1 MTNFSFREKGLWE
14 SEIEDCDPNIFNC
27 CQGKNPEKSLAFKGK
42 SCLRKPYKGYAYGG
56 LVEEKCHNFWCEK
69 KHNYAQQ
76 IEFNENNVILYPN
89 NEDPGKILAEK
100 KIASNFAYIQIRVFK
115 F

>member
-1 MTNFSFREKGLWE
+1 MRSKTVIPIFSIVAKEKK
-14 SEIEDCDPNIFNC
+14 P
-27 CQGKNPEKSLAFKGK
+27 KKSLAFNGK
-42 SCLRKPYKGYAYGG
+42 SCQRKPYKGYAYGG
-56 LVEEKCHNFWCEK
+56 LVEEKCHYFWCEK

-100 KIASNFAYIQIRVFK
+100 KNCLK
-115 F
+115 FCIHTN

>member
-1 MTNFSFREKGLWE
+1 ML
-14 SEIEDCDPNIFNC
+14 I
-27 CQGKNPEKSLAFKGK
+27 
-42 SCLRKPYKGYAYGG
+42 AYGG

-100 KIASNFAYIQIRVFK
+100 KIASNFAYIQIRVFS
-115 F
+115 FYVL